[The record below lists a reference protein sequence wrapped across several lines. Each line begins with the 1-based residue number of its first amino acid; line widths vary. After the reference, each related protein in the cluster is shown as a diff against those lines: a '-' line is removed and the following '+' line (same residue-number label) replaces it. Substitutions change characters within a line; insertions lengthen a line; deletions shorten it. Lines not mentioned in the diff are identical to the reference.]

1 LDGSGYQGGR
11 RGGATSLIFSENDM
25 QKTLLA
31 GFLTG
36 LFLVCAGCSKTEK
49 PIDQAQLEKEFND
62 LQKNRQK
69 EDPNAGKR
77 KY

>member
-1 LDGSGYQGGR
+1 
-11 RGGATSLIFSENDM
+11 M
-25 QKTLLA
+25 KKTLSVS
-31 GFLTG
+31 FLMG
-36 LFLVCAGCSKTEK
+36 MLLVCSGCSKTEK

>member
-1 LDGSGYQGGR
+1 MDGSGHTGWWRSGT
-11 RGGATSLIFSENDM
+11 TSLIFPEHQMKKILAASLFTGM
-25 QKTLLA
+25 LLA
-31 GFLTG
+31 
-36 LFLVCAGCSKTEK
+36 CAGCSNTEK

>member
-1 LDGSGYQGGR
+1 
-11 RGGATSLIFSENDM
+11 M

-49 PIDQAQLEKEFND
+49 PIDQAQVEKEFND